1 MQNPKQ
7 ISELINAKA
16 KQKGL
21 LDYVILPADFLAD
34 EQKPFQNWLENG
46 MHGEMAYMARNIEKR
61 LDPRQLV
68 DDAKIVIVVLQ
79 NYFPS

>member
-16 KQKGL
+16 KQMGL
-21 LDYVILPADFLAD
+21 LDYVILLADFLAD

-46 MHGEMAYMARNIEKR
+46 MHGEMHGISKNALIHGNWLTMQK
-61 LDPRQLV
+61 L
-68 DDAKIVIVVLQ
+68 
-79 NYFPS
+79 